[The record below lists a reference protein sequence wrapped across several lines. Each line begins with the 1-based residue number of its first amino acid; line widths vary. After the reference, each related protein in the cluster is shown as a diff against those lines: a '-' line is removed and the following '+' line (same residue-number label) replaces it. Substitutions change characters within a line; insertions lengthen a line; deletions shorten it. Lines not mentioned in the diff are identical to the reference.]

1 MTRAGGSDATGATD
15 RGTVAV
21 LGKDVLDL
29 DVPVRP
35 DAVAAVRHAVVDHL
49 EQRAV
54 PTAVIDDI
62 ELVISELVT
71 NAIIHPQLPER
82 SDRAVQVR
90 VAVSDGIDVVV
101 SNHGDAGTIPGVDEW
116 APAPAF
122 APSGRGLGIVRRLC
136 DEVSVDQSGEWAVI
150 TCRRRLPDGGTK
162 P

>member
-1 MTRAGGSDATGATD
+1 MTRAGGIHATGATD

-21 LGKDVLDL
+21 LGNDVLDL
-29 DVPVRP
+29 GVPVRP
-35 DAVAAVRHAVVDHL
+35 DAVAAVRHAVVGHL
-49 EQRAV
+49 TQRAV
-54 PTAVIDDI
+54 PTSVIDDV

-71 NAIIHPQLPER
+71 NAIIHPRLPAR
-82 SDRAVQVR
+82 ADPAVQVR
-90 VAVSDGIDVVV
+90 VTVTDAIDVVV
-101 SNHGDAGTIPGVDEW
+101 ANHGDASTIPAVDAW

-136 DEVSVDQSGEWAVI
+136 DEVSVEQSGEWAVI